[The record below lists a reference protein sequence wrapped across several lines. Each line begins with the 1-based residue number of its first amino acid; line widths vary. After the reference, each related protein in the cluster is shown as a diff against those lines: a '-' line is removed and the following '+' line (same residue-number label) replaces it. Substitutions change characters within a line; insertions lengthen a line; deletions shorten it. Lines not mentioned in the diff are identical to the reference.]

1 MRKVRHITVAVTPEL
16 YLQTRKL
23 AAEMDSNV
31 SAMVAHILERF
42 PSYLKGSGYKVT
54 IPPGAPHHLPGRPP
68 HGAPPA
74 LNCQTCARIAP
85 PVSST
90 PEKAPISECTAVK
103 PSQPTNHSATS
114 EAHPHARTAAVR
126 QYDSRNQN
134 IPGSLQEESESAYS
148 RCTPV
153 WQRWFRKV
161 ITRNK

>member
-1 MRKVRHITVAVTPEL
+1 MREVRHITVAVTPEL
-16 YLQTRKL
+16 YRQSRKL

-31 SAMVAHILERF
+31 SSMVAYLLERF
-42 PSYLKGSGYKVT
+42 PSFLKGAGYKVT

-74 LNCQTCARIAP
+74 PNCQTCTRVAP

-90 PEKAPISECTAVK
+90 PEKAPISDCRAVK
-103 PSQPTNHSATS
+103 PSQPSNLSETS
-114 EAHPHARTAAVR
+114 EARTHARTAAVR
-126 QYDSRNQN
+126 PYEGRNPN
-134 IPGSLQEESESAYS
+134 IPEYLSAKSESAYS